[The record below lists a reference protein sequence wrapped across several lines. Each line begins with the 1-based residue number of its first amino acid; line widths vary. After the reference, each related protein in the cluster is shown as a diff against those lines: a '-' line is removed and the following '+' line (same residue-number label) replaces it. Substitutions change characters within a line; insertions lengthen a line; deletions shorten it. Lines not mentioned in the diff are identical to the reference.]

1 MERCPVEN
9 MACGSGGWLVVDRH
23 NHVTQSTDVPGL
35 LLAPAVPIIDKIGAN
50 AGKEMLIAC
59 IGGGEGEDCTW
70 GQAVE
75 PLEQ

>member
-1 MERCPVEN
+1 MEN

-35 LLAPAVPIIDKIGAN
+35 LLALAVPIIDKIGAN
-50 AGKEMLIAC
+50 AGKEILIAC
-59 IGGGEGEDCTW
+59 IGGGEDCTW